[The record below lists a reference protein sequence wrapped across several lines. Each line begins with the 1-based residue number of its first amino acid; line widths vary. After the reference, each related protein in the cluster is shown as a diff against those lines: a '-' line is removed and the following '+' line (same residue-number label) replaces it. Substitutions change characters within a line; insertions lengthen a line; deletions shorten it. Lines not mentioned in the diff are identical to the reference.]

1 MGCTTVVALNAF
13 GVPIVGSAVA
23 GFLVTAVIRILAVI
37 FDLSLPEQHM
47 LYRRKVAVET
57 SAIPI
62 VRPESD

>member
-1 MGCTTVVALNAF
+1 M
-13 GVPIVGSAVA
+13 
-23 GFLVTAVIRILAVI
+23 TAVIRILAVI